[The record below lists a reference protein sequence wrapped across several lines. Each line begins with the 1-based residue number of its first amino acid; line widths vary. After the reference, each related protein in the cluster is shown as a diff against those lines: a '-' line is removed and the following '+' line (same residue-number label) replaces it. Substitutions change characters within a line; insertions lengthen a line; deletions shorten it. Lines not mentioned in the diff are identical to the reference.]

1 MSQPVHH
8 DCKDVKI
15 AWPLQPVR
23 IDGPPRK
30 RRSTAAA
37 EEEMTEMPQHMPCQ
51 CSGSGRPRPGQA
63 AGHTPA
69 AKSYSAFRPGRSRTT
84 APGRLIDPKD
94 FAPKPCE
101 EAGSFDRWGW
111 APCQA
116 DCLLQG
122 QLALACA
129 SRCACRRQRSS
140 RRCALESDGVF
151 PIPMRAAGRCG
162 LFSTCVL

>member
-101 EAGSFDRWGW
+101 EAGIFPQDRWGVGALPSRLSLARQASPGLCLSLER
-111 APCQA
+111 APAAACE
-116 DCLLQG
+116 
-122 QLALACA
+122 AL
-129 SRCACRRQRSS
+129 
-140 RRCALESDGVF
+140 G
-151 PIPMRAAGRCG
+151 AAR
-162 LFSTCVL
+162 